1 MKKSIYKTGL
11 YATLTVAVI
20 ALSACADKGSK
31 TSEDDP
37 TVDAQTAVEQQAT
50 GVDDNMANMSADEMA
65 NMPTDDVAVASA
77 SDATTTTD
85 NDVVVASADD
95 DITVEGVNDA
105 QIMDGTEQE
114 EHIST
119 Y

>member
-50 GVDDNMANMSADEMA
+50 GVDDNMANM
-65 NMPTDDVAVASA
+65 PTDDVAVASA

-105 QIMDGTEQE
+105 QIIDGTEQE